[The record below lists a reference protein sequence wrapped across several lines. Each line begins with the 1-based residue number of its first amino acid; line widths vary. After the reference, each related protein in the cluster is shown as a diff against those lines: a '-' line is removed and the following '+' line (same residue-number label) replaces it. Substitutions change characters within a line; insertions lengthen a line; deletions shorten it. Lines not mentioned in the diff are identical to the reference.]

1 MNTYNINFQRFY
13 FFILRQFSLYKS
25 SVGLGSAALLGIILI
40 PTILAALYNPYGM
53 ESLPNFYQAVMFL
66 SGFIFTSQIF
76 IELNDPKKSYAYL
89 TLPVSNIE
97 KLLGSWFISGPFY
110 AFVFTILILLIRIIS
125 GLITKSGANVFDFFD
140 DRYFKSLGTFL
151 SLQSVFFLGAIW
163 FRKNN
168 FLKTILSVIIIFF
181 LIGFFT
187 LVIFGLIFQGYNM
200 ENMNLNKDQFMPILD
215 FEFILSML
223 NIGVGVLLP
232 IFLIVVSYFK
242 LKERQV

>member
-1 MNTYNINFQRFY
+1 MGI
-13 FFILRQFSLYKS
+13 
-25 SVGLGSAALLGIILI
+25 GSAALLGIILI
-40 PTILAALYNPYGM
+40 PTILTVLYNPNDM
-53 ESLPNFYQAVMFL
+53 DNLPNFYQAVMFL

-76 IELNDPKKSYAYL
+76 IELNDAKKSYAYL
-89 TLPVSNIE
+89 TLPVSNLE

-110 AFVFTILILLIRIIS
+110 AFVFTILILVIRIIS
-125 GLITKSGANVFDFFD
+125 GLITKSGDHIFDFFD
-140 DRYFKSLGTFL
+140 YRYFKSLGNFL

-168 FLKTILSVIIIFF
+168 FLKTILSIIITFL
-181 LIGFFT
+181 LIGIST
-187 LVIFGLIFQGYNM
+187 VIIFGLIFQGYNI

-215 FEFILSML
+215 FEFLFRML
-223 NIGVGVLLP
+223 QVGVILP